1 MVTGRPDAR
10 SAFSMASGVPAP
22 GGGCSRWW
30 CGMIVMRPG
39 CRSAAGAPWGPCPAG
54 HGSGRAGEWPRGAV
68 RPGKADVF
76 SGSQTHRGN
85 SQEPRSWTAGRRE
98 TEPLKPVDKPICGWG
113 ASHRA
118 GMKVNARWP
127 RKCQAPEAEPA
138 TFGRRQHGTPPTD
151 RRGVH
156 SGGVISDGTM
166 TRTRRATGE
175 ALLVPPRKRRSQV
188 RPITTTPGKG
198 AEGER
203 VAEGPA
209 VARKGSNVPG
219 AIGPRCSAMPPT
231 TRKAG
236 ATG

>member
-1 MVTGRPDAR
+1 M
-10 SAFSMASGVPAP
+10 S
-22 GGGCSRWW
+22 
-30 CGMIVMRPG
+30 
-39 CRSAAGAPWGPCPAG
+39 
-54 HGSGRAGEWPRGAV
+54 
-68 RPGKADVF
+68 
-76 SGSQTHRGN
+76 
-85 SQEPRSWTAGRRE
+85 
-98 TEPLKPVDKPICGWG
+98 
-113 ASHRA
+113 
-118 GMKVNARWP
+118 ARWP

-138 TFGRRQHGTPPTD
+138 TLGRRQHGTSPAD

-231 TRKAG
+231 TRKTFSGPCQASFFG
-236 ATG
+236 RCRSCCRAIVARWYDSSYGTWRSHRTKMIFSHFAPKARRASRCSWPRARCWS